1 MSVTIRLRRVG
12 RKKQPYYRVVV
23 TDSRNS
29 RSGAYLEAVGHY
41 SSTTH
46 PAELRLD
53 LPRVDEWL
61 AQGAE
66 MSDTVRSLVNKARK
80 GGDEEVV
87 FHAAQAE
94 TPAAATAEAP
104 AAAAPATPAA
114 ETPAAE
120 APAPE

>member
-29 RSGAYLEAVGHY
+29 RSGAYLESLGQY

-53 LPRVDEWL
+53 LPRLDEWV
-61 AQGAE
+61 AKGAE
-66 MSDTVRSLVNKARK
+66 MSDTVRSLVNKARR
-80 GGDEEVV
+80 GGDDQVV
-87 FHAAQAE
+87 FHSSTAE
-94 TPAAATAEAP
+94 TPAP
-104 AAAAPATPAA
+104 AAPAEAVA
-114 ETPAAE
+114 VEGPAAE
-120 APAPE
+120 ASATQTPSAE